1 MLKTNLKYITL
12 LIILGIFFLL
22 DIYLGS
28 VKIPISEIS
37 KSLIF
42 GKSSNE
48 TWDLIIWDFRL
59 PKAIVAIF
67 AGMGLSVAGLQMQTI
82 FRNPLAGPYVL
93 GISSGA
99 SLGVAFLFL
108 GFTTIFPISM
118 MDYLGNWAVVFSAW
132 IGAAMVLFL
141 ILSVSFR
148 IKDIMTIL
156 ILGIMFGSI
165 SSSIISILEY
175 FSHEIMLKKYVIWMM
190 GSLVNVSKSQLEI
203 LILSVVFGLII
214 SIFLTKK
221 LNILLMG
228 ENYAK
233 TIGVNVKRTQYLV
246 FISVSILAGTITA
259 FCGPIGFIGI
269 AVPHVARMFFNTSD
283 HKHLIFGSAIIGAIV
298 MLLSDIISQMPGS
311 NSVLPINAVTSLIG
325 IPIIIWIVVK
335 NHKMSSSI

>member
-1 MLKTNLKYITL
+1 
-12 LIILGIFFLL
+12 
-22 DIYLGS
+22 
-28 VKIPISEIS
+28 
-37 KSLIF
+37 
-42 GKSSNE
+42 
-48 TWDLIIWDFRL
+48 
-59 PKAIVAIF
+59 
-67 AGMGLSVAGLQMQTI
+67 
-82 FRNPLAGPYVL
+82 
-93 GISSGA
+93 
-99 SLGVAFLFL
+99 
-108 GFTTIFPISM
+108 
-118 MDYLGNWAVVFSAW
+118 
-132 IGAAMVLFL
+132 
-141 ILSVSFR
+141 
-148 IKDIMTIL
+148 
-156 ILGIMFGSI
+156 
-165 SSSIISILEY
+165 
-175 FSHEIMLKKYVIWMM
+175 MLKKYVIWMM

-246 FISVSILAGTITA
+246 FLSVSILAGTITA